1 MIATA
6 VEIVVACLLVLGASL
21 TLIAALGLFRLP
33 DLFTRMHASSKAG
46 TAGSGLLLLAVA
58 MQSAETA
65 TWLKCLLAVLFFF
78 LTAPVSAHMLAKAAV
93 RRGQPLPAPEGH
105 AETKHPSART
115 AGDEEA

>member
-6 VEIVVACLLVLGASL
+6 VEIVIACLLVLGASL

-65 TWLKCLLAVLFFF
+65 TWLAQSY
-78 LTAPVSAHMLAKAAV
+78 LTADLPFAAEDVRITKADLT
-93 RRGQPLPAPEGH
+93 RL
-105 AETKHPSART
+105 
-115 AGDEEA
+115 